1 VEVKDIME
9 YKVNKVK
16 APNRDSVEL
25 LGQTYEKGEPQGE
38 EMGRWRQKFDS
49 RQERIK
55 YLQNGERYFYGKEGY
70 GSEKRKNPA

>member
-1 VEVKDIME
+1 MADKVE
-9 YKVNKVK
+9 KVK

-25 LGQTYEKGEPQGE
+25 LGATYEPGKPEGEQ
-38 EMGRWRQKFDS
+38 MGRWRQKFSS
-49 RQERIK
+49 REERLK